1 MVDPISIAVGLGEIM
16 SSVGGAV
23 ASGVGALGTA
33 GGLGTAAAVA
43 GAGAGIYGAVEAG
56 QAAKKA
62 GGVTVNTPSAPP
74 AAPPIQNPVGSQT
87 SNTGSG
93 ATPSFLA
100 AAATPQTNQTS
111 GQRSLLGQ

>member
-62 GGVTVNTPSAPP
+62 GGVTVNTPPP
-74 AAPPIQNPVGSQT
+74 APPIQNPVGSQT

-100 AAATPQTNQTS
+100 AAATPQTHQTS

>member
-1 MVDPISIAVGLGEIM
+1 MVDPISLAAGLGAIM
-16 SSVGGAV
+16 SGVGGAV
-23 ASGVGALGTA
+23 SSGIGALGTA

-74 AAPPIQNPVGSQT
+74 AALAFVFDEVDEALPPC
-87 SNTGSG
+87 
-93 ATPSFLA
+93 A
-100 AAATPQTNQTS
+100 ACNCAIAS
-111 GQRSLLGQ
+111 S

>member
-1 MVDPISIAVGLGEIM
+1 MVDPISLAAGLGSIM
-16 SSVGGAV
+16 SGIGGAV
-23 ASGVGALGTA
+23 SSGIGALGTA

-74 AAPPIQNPVGSQT
+74 IQNPVGSQT
-87 SNTGSG
+87 SNTNSG
-93 ATPSFLA
+93 ASPSFLA
-100 AAATPQTNQTS
+100 AAASPQSNQTS